1 MHAIATLLLGAPSAL
16 LPGQSQGPWT
26 QAELER
32 VSAEIKAEVETLRG
46 LSFKRPVKVELAD
59 KKGFL
64 AYARKRQE
72 ISMTPGRVERDELAA
87 KLLGLIPRDMDLMAA
102 LETFLEDQVGGFY
115 DPSSDTF
122 FLMDSFTGPVAK
134 VILAHELT
142 HALDDQHFDIDGKL
156 KALGE
161 RSDAELAFQAVVEGS
176 GTSAMNQWTV
186 KHLSEMATADLTQA
200 SAIGSEALADAPAY
214 LWKPLIAVYLRG
226 EGFLVR
232 NAGLNLMM
240 KPAKVDDVRRAF
252 EDPPRST
259 EQVLHPEKYWD
270 AAKRDDPVEV
280 DLAVESLEGGWR
292 LVGEDT
298 LGELLLAI
306 VATPHGKR
314 GGLDAKDPRS
324 ILGVE
329 YTNEA
334 AQGWG
339 GDRVAVLAKG
349 DERCLAL
356 VTVWDSAEDA
366 RQFDAAARASL
377 PEGSEVTLAE
387 ATRSVEVRSC
397 LTAAPAAAGLP
408 RIAWTAAG
416 GEKPR

>member
-1 MHAIATLLLGAPSAL
+1 MLTTLCLSLLTSAAPAEED
-16 LPGQSQGPWT
+16 GKWT

-32 VSAEIKAEVETLRG
+32 AAAEIKAEVETLRG
-46 LSFKRPVKVELAD
+46 LQFKRPVKVELAD

-64 AYARKRQE
+64 EYARRRQQLT
-72 ISMTPGRVERDELAA
+72 MTAGRVERDELAA

-102 LETFLEDQVGGFY
+102 FEDFLEDQVGGFY

-142 HALDDQHFDIDGKL
+142 HALDDQHFDIDGVL
-156 KALGE
+156 ERLGE
-161 RSDAELAFQAVVEGS
+161 KSDAELAFQSVVEGS

-186 KHLSEMATADLTQA
+186 KHLAEMATADLTQA
-200 SAIGSEALADAPAY
+200 SAIGSDALATAPAY

-232 NAGLNLMM
+232 AAGLNLMM
-240 KPAKVDDVRRAF
+240 KPAKADDVRRAF

-280 DLAVESLEGGWR
+280 DLALEDLGGGWR
-292 LVGEDT
+292 VVGEDT

-306 VATPHGKR
+306 VATPPERR
-314 GGLDAKDPRS
+314 GGLDAKNPAS
-324 ILGVE
+324 ILGIE
-329 YTNEA
+329 YTNDA
-334 AQGWG
+334 AKGWG
-339 GDRVAVLAKG
+339 GDRAAVLAKG
-349 DERCLAL
+349 EERCLEL
-356 VTVWDSAEDA
+356 VTVWDTAGDA
-366 RQFDAAARASL
+366 REFEAAARAAL
-377 PEGSEVTLAE
+377 PANAEVAFVE
-387 ATRSVEVRSC
+387 ETRSVEVRAC
-397 LTAAPAAAGLP
+397 LQAAPAAAGMP
-408 RIAWTAAG
+408 RITWKTAVE
-416 GEKPR
+416 GEKKR